1 MPNARAL
8 GGGQADFAHADH
20 TECLAQETVG
30 VAVCLLV
37 PDAGPEVGGSRRD
50 VAIHG
55 EKEAEGQLGHG
66 YRVGAGHVAH
76 VDAGVGRRLA
86 VDGVGAGA
94 RPNDEA
100 QVVGTVDGLGCDP
113 GATDDQ
119 HVEAPD
125 GLGEILGTEI
135 GRDDALVAPL
145 SKNLDERL
153 GDRVGEQD
161 LHGCSFGTPT
171 PAQWVRTA
179 G

>member
-1 MPNARAL
+1 MAVY
-8 GGGQADFAHADH
+8 GQ
-20 TECLAQETVG
+20 
-30 VAVCLLV
+30 
-37 PDAGPEVGGSRRD
+37 
-50 VAIHG
+50 
-55 EKEAEGQLGHG
+55 KEAEGQLGHG

-76 VDAGVGRRLA
+76 VDTGVSCRLA

-94 RPNDEA
+94 RSNDETE
-100 QVVGTVDGLGCDP
+100 VVGTVDGLGRDS

-125 GLGEILGTEI
+125 GLGEVLGTEI
-135 GRDDALVAPL
+135 GGDDALVAPL

-153 GDRVGEQD
+153 GECVGEQD

-171 PAQWVRTA
+171 PARWVRTA